1 MEMSMPTVRKEGAK
15 VYIEGVRKVSW
26 DTGEMCEFAS
36 ALVSAMQ
43 CLGGRIPYHYVM
55 GTSGAA
61 FRFTLN
67 PGEWDFGNYGI
78 RNISTDPYEPIR
90 RAIEATGYEYTL
102 CEKASRKED
111 TAAIMASIARGI
123 PVLAFGVVGPSDCC
137 IISGYDQGGEILLGW
152 STYQDIP
159 DDHDIPH
166 DVTGYFRKPG
176 WHDKLGG
183 YILIGAREE
192 RRPLRAI
199 YLDAL
204 KWAVHLMRTPK
215 MGSKCTGLEA
225 LRVWAEEMTQEKYFP
240 KGDEQALGQ
249 RYVSAAINMTM
260 LRDHC
265 SAEPFLRQAAADV
278 PDFQP
283 DLSLA
288 AGRYSDVKRLRSG
301 MDDLIHDNFAEKA
314 IKAIADPSVRHEYAN
329 SILQIRDREQE
340 AVTYIEHLIERSG

>member
-1 MEMSMPTVRKEGAK
+1 MIMSTIRKDGQ
-15 VYIEGVRKVSW
+15 VYIEGVRKISW

-36 ALVSAMQ
+36 ALVSAMH
-43 CLGGRIPYHYVM
+43 CLGERIPYHYVL
-55 GTSGAA
+55 GTSGTA

-67 PGEWDFGNYGI
+67 PGEWDFGNYSI
-78 RNISTDPYEPIR
+78 KNISIDPYEPIR

-102 CEKASRKED
+102 CEKSSAQQDS
-111 TAAIMASIARGI
+111 AQIMSSIAKGI

-137 IISGYDQGGEILLGW
+137 IITGYDQGGRVLLGW

-159 DDHDIPH
+159 DDHNIPH

-183 YILIGAREE
+183 YVLIGARKG
-192 RRPLRAI
+192 RRPLQAI

-204 KWAVHLMRTPK
+204 RWAVHLMRTPS
-215 MGSKCTGLEA
+215 MRYKCTGLEA
-225 LRVWAEEMTQEKYFP
+225 LRVWAEEMTQEEYFP
-240 KGDEQALGQ
+240 KGDEEVLGQ
-249 RYVSAAINMTM
+249 RYVSAAVNMTM

-288 AGRYSDVKRLRSG
+288 ADCYSQVVRLRSS
-301 MDDLIHDNFAEKA
+301 MDDLIHDNFSERAM
-314 IKAIADPSVRHEYAN
+314 KAIADPGVRRAYADT
-329 SILQIRDREQE
+329 ILQIRDREQQ
-340 AVTYIEHLIERSG
+340 AVAHMERLIERCG